1 MKYKAYLSRVNYGQ
15 LRLTMLNYEQLRL
28 TMFNYE
34 QLRLTIKSNPIK
46 IYFTTNNY
54 VHCDYTDVGNGALRT
69 SSMADTLT
77 VRVYFYQYLHPCNSS
92 LLEFLAAKPPLGV
105 LNFRCNQYVYSGNNA
120 P

>member
-1 MKYKAYLSRVNYGQ
+1 MSAGTSEYNSMNVTEGPILQLYL
-15 LRLTMLNYEQLRL
+15 LRYILELM
-28 TMFNYE
+28 
-34 QLRLTIKSNPIK
+34 ISAK
-46 IYFTTNNY
+46 IVSVIPLVYSFY
-54 VHCDYTDVGNGALRT
+54 HCDYTDVGNGALRT

>member
-15 LRLTMLNYEQLRL
+15 LRLTMFNYEQLRL

-54 VHCDYTDVGNGALRT
+54 AELR
-69 SSMADTLT
+69 DKWLRLT
-77 VRVYFYQYLHPCNSS
+77 RDEIRLTTVI
-92 LLEFLAAKPPLGV
+92 
-105 LNFRCNQYVYSGNNA
+105 YV
-120 P
+120 